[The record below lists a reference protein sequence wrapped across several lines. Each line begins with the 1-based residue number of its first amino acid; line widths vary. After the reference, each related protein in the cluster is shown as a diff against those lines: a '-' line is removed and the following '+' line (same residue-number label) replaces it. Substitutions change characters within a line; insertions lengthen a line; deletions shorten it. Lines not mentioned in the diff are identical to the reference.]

1 MHDDYLVSYSVDLVK
16 KYVIIQ
22 TYNNT
27 EKRQRR
33 IYFSEVL
40 THFFRCIT
48 DYNIILGIDECDIYS
63 FVKDNQEE
71 FKKMEDYCWSVDYN
85 TEMELIDFLI
95 TNKYKYIKINSS
107 YGMFG
112 WIIAKSYEIKG

>member
-16 KYVIIQ
+16 KDVIIQ

-40 THFFRCIT
+40 THFFRCIN

-71 FKKMEDYCWSVDYN
+71 FKKMEGYCWPVDYN

>member
-16 KYVIIQ
+16 KDVIIQ

-40 THFFRCIT
+40 THFFRCIN
-48 DYNIILGIDECDIYS
+48 DYNIISGIDECDIYS

-71 FKKMEDYCWSVDYN
+71 FKKMEGYCWPVDYN